1 MLLQSFFY
9 HKIYDKLIDEED
21 LNDESEE
28 TFNVL
33 RNIRFHL
40 DKVLEMNQVDT
51 IDDEDNDDEDK
62 TKFEKIE
69 CHLIG
74 CVSVVCHAVKRNN
87 DAKMKTVII
96 INIDVI
102 KFLLNS

>member
-1 MLLQSFFY
+1 MKY
-9 HKIYDKLIDEED
+9 IKNIIDEGD
-21 LNDESEE
+21 SSDESEE

-51 IDDEDNDDEDK
+51 TLDDDDDDDK

-74 CVSVVCHAVKRNN
+74 CVSVICHSVKSNN
-87 DAKMKTVII
+87 DAKMKTVTII
-96 INIDVI
+96 YIDFI
-102 KFLLNS
+102 LLAN